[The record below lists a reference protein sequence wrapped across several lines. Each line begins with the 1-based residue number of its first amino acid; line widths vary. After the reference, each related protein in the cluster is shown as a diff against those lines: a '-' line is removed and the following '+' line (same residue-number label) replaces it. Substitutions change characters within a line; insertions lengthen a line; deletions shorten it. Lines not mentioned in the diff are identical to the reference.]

1 MVSDPTR
8 FSRSTYSLKISLMN
22 ILSTLAYEILSES
35 GYPVIQNEEHDGSV
49 QSLINLESGTF
60 RFELMTGSRGQD
72 FTLFLRVPEDI
83 PEPHR
88 YAVMELLT
96 RVNYRLALG
105 HFEMDLDDGEVR
117 FVHRQLT
124 DGKMPSGDTLRT
136 MMRVSLDVVET
147 WYPGMVRIV
156 RDGLHSQ
163 AVIAEIDEEHG
174 HVGRYTGRYPS
185 HRLN

>member
-1 MVSDPTR
+1 MTSDSTR
-8 FSRSTYSLKISLMN
+8 FSRSTYSLKVSLMN
-22 ILSTLAYEILSES
+22 ILTTLAYEILSES

-124 DGKMPSGDTLRT
+124 DGKMPSGDTLLT

-156 RDGLHSQ
+156 RDGLHPQ
-163 AVIAEIDEEHG
+163 AVIAEVDEEHG